1 MGYRVQGLL
10 VRDRPDAAGLTV
22 LDHAYGYRLFEVK
35 GRGLWLIDLGVP
47 EPKALDRAIIRAARM
62 LAPSY
67 VDALRV
73 LGNDTETLEQLS
85 WLDASAAAAKHLRQP
100 VLGFV
105 SDDEA
110 LDFATVVTPDGV
122 GVIGDRIGQY
132 LLRWEG
138 GTLTIQPFC
147 KAGTADEPP
156 VPPEELSLIKAVT
169 LLGNETLTSGGYPLH
184 GNVMAEMHGFADGAS
199 GLGIG
204 TWSYGQAGSLSM
216 VEAGALANSLWD
228 RAARAASKS

>member
-1 MGYRVQGLL
+1 
-10 VRDRPDAAGLTV
+10 
-22 LDHAYGYRLFEVK
+22 
-35 GRGLWLIDLGVP
+35 
-47 EPKALDRAIIRAARM
+47 
-62 LAPSY
+62 
-67 VDALRV
+67 
-73 LGNDTETLEQLS
+73 
-85 WLDASAAAAKHLRQP
+85 
-100 VLGFV
+100 V

-147 KAGTADEPP
+147 KGGTADEPP

-169 LLGNETLTSGGYPLH
+169 LLENETLTSGGYPLH
-184 GNVMAEMHGFADGAS
+184 GNVVAEMHGFADGAS

-204 TWSYGQAGSLSM
+204 TWNYGQAGSLSM

-228 RAARAASKS
+228 RAARGASKS